1 MSANNP
7 LSNIPP
13 LGTPSGMAP
22 GGASGRFRQIDP
34 LRVVR
39 THLILLIAALVV
51 GVILGAGSW
60 FLFDRGMAQFTSQAT
75 LSVNAG
81 MTDATETGVT
91 GLSNMRDL
99 EPKIL
104 TEVNAIRSQEIL
116 DNLLKQ
122 PPIREQTDWF
132 KIFGGNLEDARLDLE
147 EETLRASHIRDTTL
161 IRVSATTSNPIDAQ
175 TIVSE
180 LVSVYLL
187 QVENRAET
195 RYNQDRVAFQRQYE
209 DVIQQLETLES
220 RINRHLIDH
229 PQSAMTSRNDAVTQE
244 LLFINAKRSE
254 IVELLASARASYALL
269 QQRLESGDFAPSDD
283 EVQLI
288 ESSIAIQQLDSQLR
302 QLRVTRQTQL
312 DSGKLESHP
321 VIENIDSQIRN
332 LEKERDDAFDN
343 QARSLFD
350 AKFELGGQAVAVYQE
365 QIRTFDPRIAELQ
378 AQIEDIQRAM
388 AQYQTMLR
396 NQEGLELQRDFAQAK
411 LRELDTLIRRAGG
424 ITVELASPATTAKK
438 SFPPHPAVMIP
449 GVALLFTGLVTGLV
463 FLREL
468 LDQRVR
474 AAADIKA
481 LPDTALL
488 GIIPNSGEDP
498 SGKVPA
504 ERVVE
509 RQPTGLL
516 AESYRQLRSAVL
528 SKMDRRGYKTLAIA
542 AAKPGAGTSSITQN
556 LGASMAMS
564 GRRVLI
570 IDANFR
576 RPHQAELV
584 GAPSSPGLIELL
596 RDRQGEDP
604 MGCIHTVEGLTLSVL
619 PTGDNHGAAP
629 ELLETSAFRD
639 LLASLESSFDIILI
653 DTPPAL
659 LTSEAQ
665 LLCKH
670 VDAMVLVA
678 RARTDT
684 RGMLQRMVGQLDG
697 QRADILGVLLNDV
710 LASAGGYLKQNFR
723 EFHRYHNS
731 NNSTKLKSAK
741 PLAAVGGVDSTSN
754 GAPASTD
761 RIAPDDSDDTVI
773 VEALQDRDE
782 LDDFDEFDEDLS

>member
-13 LGTPSGMAP
+13 LGATSGMAP

-34 LRVVR
+34 VRVVR
-39 THLILLIAALVV
+39 THIVLLIAALVV

-60 FLFDRGMAQFTSQAT
+60 FMLDRGMAQFTSQAT

-81 MTDATETGVT
+81 MSRADQTGVT
-91 GLSNMRDL
+91 ELSNMRDL

-116 DNLLKQ
+116 DDLLKQ
-122 PPIREQTDWF
+122 KPVREQTDWF
-132 KIFGGNLEDARLDLE
+132 KQFNADLEEARTDLE

-161 IRVSATTSNPIDAQ
+161 IRVSATTSNATDAQ

-180 LVSVYLL
+180 LVGVYLL
-187 QVENRAET
+187 QVENRAES
-195 RYNQDRVAFQRQYE
+195 RYDKDRVAFQRQFE
-209 DVIQQLETLES
+209 DVVAQIELLEA
-220 RINRHLIDH
+220 RIRGHLRDH
-229 PQSAMTSRNDAVTQE
+229 PQSAMDQRNDAATQE
-244 LLFINAKRSE
+244 VLFLNAKKSE
-254 IVELLASARASYALL
+254 VIELLSAAQASYQQL
-269 QQRLESGDFAPSDD
+269 QQRLEAGDFAPADD

-288 ESSIAIQQLDSQLR
+288 ESSVAIQQLDAQLR
-302 QLRVTRQTQL
+302 QLRVSRETQI
-312 DSGKLESHP
+312 DSGKGESHP
-321 VIENIDSQIRN
+321 VIESIDSQIRHVE
-332 LEKERDDAFDN
+332 LEREEAFDR
-343 QARSLFD
+343 QARSLFN
-350 AKFELGGQAVAVYQE
+350 AKVELGAQAVAVYQE
-365 QIRTFDPRIAELQ
+365 QINTFEPRIAELR
-378 AQIEDIQRAM
+378 AQIEDFQRAQ
-388 AQYQTMLR
+388 ADYETLLR
-396 NQEGLELQRDFAQAK
+396 NQEALEAQRDEAQAK
-411 LRELDTLIRRAGG
+411 LRELDVLERRSGG

-438 SFPPHPAVMIP
+438 SFPPHWAVMIP

-481 LPDTALL
+481 LNDTTLL
-488 GIIPNSGEDP
+488 GIIPNAGEDP

-516 AESYRQLRSAVL
+516 AESYRQIRSAVL
-528 SKMDRRGYKTLAIA
+528 SKMDRRGYKTLAVA

-570 IDANFR
+570 IDTNFR
-576 RPHQAELV
+576 RPHQSDLL
-584 GAPSSPGLIELL
+584 GAPESPGLIEVL
-596 RDRQGEDP
+596 RGDQRDP
-604 MGCIHTVEGLTLSVL
+604 MQCIHTVDGLSLSLL
-619 PTGDNHGAAP
+619 PAGNTNGAAP
-629 ELLETSAFRD
+629 ELLETPAFRD

-653 DTPPAL
+653 DAPPAL

-710 LASAGGYLKQNFR
+710 LAAAGGYLRQNFR
-723 EFHRYHNS
+723 EFHRYHG
-731 NNSTKLKSAK
+731 K
-741 PLAAVGGVDSTSN
+741 SN
-754 GAPASTD
+754 GSAAKGTKPSAVAAASNGSAPPSD
-761 RIAPDDSDDTVI
+761 RMKPDSEETVI

-782 LDDFDEFDEDLS
+782 LEDLDDFDDFDEDKD